1 MTTSNTTTTAP
12 AGAHHS
18 EQESPRPQLLTGK
31 SILIV
36 GASQGIGA
44 AAARL
49 MASHGAKLIIGARNL
64 EATTAIRDEL
74 REQGHQVE
82 ALVVDVTE
90 QSTIL
95 AAVHTA
101 VATYGRLDGA
111 FNNAGASALAPFV
124 DYTEDEWDR
133 VTNINLKGTF
143 LAMQHEIRAMLTS
156 GGGAIVIT
164 SSVGGLIGNYGLAP
178 YIAAKHG
185 VIGLT
190 KSAAFEYGDQNIR
203 VNAIA
208 PGSTATEM
216 FLGGLAHTPP
226 ELAAKF
232 NTFSP
237 MARLGRPE
245 EIAAGAAWLLSDQA
259 SFITG
264 ATLPIDGGFLVP

>member
-1 MTTSNTTTTAP
+1 MTSTPDPSTP
-12 AGAHHS
+12 D
-18 EQESPRPQLLTGK
+18 QESVSAGSGPLAGK

-44 AAARL
+44 AAVRL
-49 MASHGAKLIIGARNL
+49 MARQGANLTIGARNVN
-64 EATTAIRDEL
+64 ATSALRDEL
-74 REQGHQVE
+74 RDRGHRVE
-82 ALVVDVTE
+82 AVVIDVTDPP
-90 QSTIL
+90 TIT
-95 AAVHTA
+95 AAVRSS
-101 VATYGRLDGA
+101 VETYGRLDGA
-111 FNNAGASALAPFV
+111 FNNAGASGLSSFI

-133 VTNINLKGTF
+133 ITNVNLKGVF
-143 LAMQHEIRAMLTS
+143 LSMQQEIRALLAT
-156 GGGAIVIT
+156 GGGAIVNT

-190 KSAAFEYGDQNIR
+190 KSAAFEYGDKNIR

-226 ELAAKF
+226 ELAGKF

-237 MARLGRPE
+237 MARLGQPE
-245 EIAAGAAWLLSDQA
+245 EVAAGAAWLLSDQA
-259 SFITG
+259 SFVTG
-264 ATLPIDGGFLVP
+264 VTLPIDGGFLVP